1 MITDLYP
8 KYITITYNA
17 IIKEQINQFK
27 KGAKYLH
34 RQGSKE
40 GIQRA
45 QDKCPRS
52 LAITE
57 MQVKPPIT
65 QQSTTTRIVT
75 MREIVTKK
83 C

>member
-8 KYITITYNA
+8 KYIKITYNA
-17 IIKEQINQFK
+17 IIKGQINQFK
-27 KGAKYLH
+27 KGAKYLN

-40 GIQRA
+40 GIQQA
-45 QDKCPRS
+45 QDKCPWS